1 MGRPAIRWPK
11 PLAHPQECYNRAE
24 TMPQGRR
31 YEAARISRSDRRRG
45 RVVGGGARP
54 AGTVVGFLRRGAQE
68 GYAPMMAAFR
78 KSLSEAGYAEG
89 QNVAIELRW
98 AEGRLSGC
106 RN

>member
-1 MGRPAIRWPK
+1 M
-11 PLAHPQECYNRAE
+11 
-24 TMPQGRR
+24 
-31 YEAARISRSDRRRG
+31 RRREFLG
-45 RVVGGGARP
+45 VIGGAAVLSVAAHAQQAP
-54 AGTVVGFLRRGAQE
+54 TPVVGFLHGGAQE

-89 QNVAIELRW
+89 QNVSIELRW